1 MKCLSV
7 TGPSSLRE
15 AFIRVFRGHLPGK
28 PVGVLRRGDD
38 GGLLVETTGM
48 SDLERFIG
56 SPAPDIV
63 LLSGEGNRLAVPAVY
78 CREGGEA
85 PWEPLELARF
95 HLGEGKRPILAVRG
109 RPASPHLAD
118 GCDMLYGRVHHF
130 LPQFDAGQCGRC
142 GMDCRRFAE
151 AVGSDGRKFHE
162 CFFSPSG
169 SLRVLIDG
177 EPLRMGHF
185 PSDIVEG
192 TLRGLLSTLTG
203 YREDA
208 HITVELR
215 ND

>member
-28 PVGVLRRGDD
+28 PVGVLRSGED
-38 GGLLVETTGM
+38 GGLLFETAGM
-48 SDLERFIG
+48 NDLERFIV

-63 LLSGEGNRLAVPAVY
+63 LLSGEGSGLAVPAVH
-78 CREGGEA
+78 CREGGEV

-95 HLGEGKRPILAVRG
+95 RLDKGKRPVLTVRD
-109 RPASPHLAD
+109 RPSSVLLAD
-118 GCDMLYGRVHHF
+118 GCEILYDRVNHF
-130 LPQFDAGQCGRC
+130 LPQFDAGQCGKC
-142 GMDCRRFAE
+142 GTDCRRFAYSVVSGE
-151 AVGSDGRKFHE
+151 REFHE
-162 CFFSPSG
+162 CFFAPSG

-185 PSDIVEG
+185 PSDLVEG

-203 YREDA
+203 YRDDA
-208 HITVELR
+208 DVTVELR
-215 ND
+215 RD